1 MSDTTARLSAAAG
14 EPVPSLAGVAAAVR
28 PPPLAAG
35 VGPIGW
41 ARVNLFNSVLSSVV
55 TLVLGG
61 LIVYWAIGLVDWGI
75 LHAVW
80 TVPQTA
86 AGTPDPTAC
95 REMKGIGACW
105 AVVGEK
111 YRFILFGR
119 FPYDEQWR
127 PAIVIALFIGLYVV
141 SAIRAFWRPSLILV
155 WIGTLTL
162 IGVLMWGGVFGMVF
176 VPQDSWGGL
185 PITLILSTFGLAFAF
200 PLSLLVALGRRS
212 TQMPA
217 VKALCVLY
225 VELIR
230 GVPLITLLF
239 MASVMFPLFMP
250 AGVNPDKLLRAQ
262 VAIILFAAAYLAEVV
277 RGGLQALPKG
287 QYEAADALGLSYWKK
302 TGFIILPQ
310 ALRLVIPPLVNTF
323 IGFFKDTSLVLVIG
337 IFDLL
342 TAGKVAIAEPI
353 WQAYSTEVYL
363 VLAAIY
369 LVFCF
374 VMARYSKGLEKE
386 LSRGVRR

>member
-1 MSDTTARLSAAAG
+1 MSQTTIAG
-14 EPVPSLAGVAAAVR
+14 AGPVPAAVR
-28 PPPLAAG
+28 PPPLTAG
-35 VGPIGW
+35 VGPLGW
-41 ARVNLFNSVLSSVV
+41 ARVNLFNSIPSSVV
-55 TLVLGG
+55 TVVLGL
-61 LIVYWAIGLVDWGI
+61 LILKWGMEFFDWGVLNAI
-75 LHAVW
+75 W

-86 AGTPDPTAC
+86 AGPDPSMC
-95 REMKGIGACW
+95 RDMKGVGACW

-119 FPYDEQWR
+119 FPYDDQWR
-127 PAIVIALFIGLYVV
+127 PAIVIVLFIGLYII
-141 SAIRAFWRPSLILV
+141 SAMRTFWRPSLILV
-155 WIGTLTL
+155 WVGTLTV
-162 IGVLMWGGVFGMVF
+162 IGVLMWGGVLGMTF

-212 TQMPA
+212 TQLPA

-230 GVPLITLLF
+230 GVPLF

-302 TGFIILPQ
+302 TAFIILPQ

-363 VLAAIY
+363 TLAAIY
-369 LVFCF
+369 FVFCY
-374 VMARYSKGLEKE
+374 VMARYSRGLERE